1 MNDIISIKIDVTKV
15 TKSKLYVGQKGTYL
29 NCSLIPTP
37 KSEYGDYMIVEDT
50 TREEREGGE
59 KGVILGNGKTRV
71 KPQPK
76 PEPKQFEERP
86 TFNPDEKPGVLPF

>member
-1 MNDIISIKIDVTKV
+1 MKEIISIKIDVTKI

-50 TREEREGGE
+50 TREEREGGK
-59 KGVILGNGKTRV
+59 KGVILGNGKIRV
-71 KPQPK
+71 KPK
-76 PEPKQFEERP
+76 TEPKQFEEKP
-86 TFNPDEKPGVLPF
+86 TFNLDENTEDLPF